1 MSLDS
6 KKEAEE
12 QLVERYGETWGMSH
26 PAFRAGEGVS
36 WKRLKIDVDRE
47 VEAEQAPKPG
57 QLIRPWTSAEAAG
70 LLSMNQKVFRVL
82 ATMDSATGPLL
93 QDDGKHA
100 SISIARLLKWAEGV
114 PKVRR
119 WREFRR
125 DEDLLGV
132 QTVKSAE
139 ATFKMV
145 RGARIDLNLIAGKV
159 TSLDLSHLS
168 LEELDALR
176 ELLRGGSSAIQLDER
191 NVAMLVPS
199 TLPKALGMPW
209 EDEAL
214 KQEYVSRYRGLLEE
228 AREES
233 SQRLA
238 VASAQI
244 SSASAEDGVGE
255 AQEALD
261 ALVAAWR
268 EEERELAH
276 LQSEIRSELLNLTL
290 PPAVPG
296 KRVPFRF

>member
-12 QLVERYGETWGMSH
+12 QLVERYGDTWGMSH
-26 PAFRAGEGVS
+26 PGYRAGEGVS
-36 WKRLKIDVDRE
+36 WKRLKIDIDRE
-47 VEAEQAPKPG
+47 VEAEQAPKAG

-82 ATMDSATGPLL
+82 AAMDSATGPLL

-100 SISIARLLKWAEGV
+100 SISVARLLEWAEGV

-132 QTVKSAE
+132 KIFRSAE
-139 ATFKMV
+139 STFKV
-145 RGARIDLNLIAGKV
+145 LKGARIDLNLIAGKV

-168 LEELDALR
+168 QEELDALR

-191 NVAMLVPS
+191 SVAMLMPS
-199 TLPKALGMPW
+199 TLPKALSMPW

-214 KQEYVSRYRGLLEE
+214 KQGYVDRYSGLLGE
-228 AREES
+228 ARAES

-238 VASAQI
+238 LVSAQI
-244 SSASAEDGVGE
+244 SNASAEEGVGE

-261 ALVAAWR
+261 ALVAIWR
-268 EEERELAH
+268 EEEHELAH

-296 KRVPFRF
+296 KRVPFRL

>member
-12 QLVERYGETWGMSH
+12 QLVERYRDTWGMSH
-26 PAFRAGEGVS
+26 PGFRAGEGVS
-36 WKRLKIDVDRE
+36 WKRLKIDIDKE

-100 SISIARLLKWAEGV
+100 SISVTRLLEWAEGV

-132 QTVKSAE
+132 RKVRSAK

-145 RGARIDLNLIAGKV
+145 KGGRIDLNLIAGKV

-168 LEELDALR
+168 QEELDGLR
-176 ELLRGGSSAIQLDER
+176 ELLRGGSSATQLDER
-191 NVAMLVPS
+191 NVPMLMPS
-199 TLPKALGMPW
+199 TLPEALGMPW
-209 EDEAL
+209 VDEAL
-214 KQEYVSRYRGLLEE
+214 RQGYVDRYGGLLGEL
-228 AREES
+228 REES
-233 SQRLA
+233 SKRLA
-238 VASAQI
+238 LVSAQI
-244 SSASAEDGVGE
+244 SSASAEDGIGE

-261 ALVAAWR
+261 ALVATWR
-268 EEERELAH
+268 EEEHELTH
-276 LQSEIRSELLNLTL
+276 LQSEIRSELVNLRL
-290 PPAVPG
+290 PPNVPA
-296 KRVPFRF
+296 RRAPLRF